1 MPHQCIN
8 CSATYDDTSNV
19 ILKGCQHCKGKLFLY
34 IRSTKKEEI
43 EEEVQLTQK
52 NKEAILS
59 EIEESLGTRE
69 PQQPVFLKVEN
80 VRVIAPG
87 KYEIDIN
94 QLLKKDKPLVYK
106 VGEGTFV
113 IDLEYLQN
121 IK

>member
-8 CSATYDDTSNV
+8 CSTTYDDTSNV
-19 ILKGCQHCKGKLFLY
+19 ILKGCQVCGKKLFLY
-34 IRSTKKEEI
+34 IRSTKKEDI
-43 EEEVQLTQK
+43 EEEVKLTQK
-52 NKEAILS
+52 NKEAILA

-69 PQQPVFLKVEN
+69 PEQPVFLKVEN

-87 KYEIDIN
+87 KYEIDVN